1 MVLIYDNTY
10 KEWLQQHLANTSFIS
25 ENQSFAAL
33 NLLPARSR
41 INIHCNPNAKHNQY
55 KTTCKIIIIAIV
67 VGLAAILNYHSR
79 LGK

>member
-25 ENQSFAAL
+25 ENQSLAAL
-33 NLLPARSR
+33 NLLPVRSR
-41 INIHCNPNAKHNQY
+41 INIHCNPNAKHYQY
-55 KTTCKIIIIAIV
+55 KTRCKTIIIAIV
-67 VGLAAILNYHSR
+67 VLAAILNYHSR